1 MSSSPLRSP
10 VGRVLILT
18 LADYA
23 NVSPL
28 FDLLFGTYRCP
39 AQEPDAVGLSEP
51 FPKGYLRQL
60 IQPFLRR

>member
-1 MSSSPLRSP
+1 
-10 VGRVLILT
+10 VLILT

-60 IQPFLRR
+60 LQPFLRR